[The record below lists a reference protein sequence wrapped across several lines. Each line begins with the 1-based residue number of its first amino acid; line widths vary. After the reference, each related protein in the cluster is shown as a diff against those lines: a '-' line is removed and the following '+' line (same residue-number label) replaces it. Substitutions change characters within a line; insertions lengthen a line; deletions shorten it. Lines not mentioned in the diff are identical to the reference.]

1 MRGVMLISWKFWIVM
16 AVIAGLAGLFAFGFT
31 KDPKEVLSPL
41 VQGPAPGFAVVEMNT
56 GEPIS
61 LESLRGTS
69 FVLNFW
75 ASWCTACKE
84 EAPILESAYER
95 YERAGRGV
103 RVIGIAIQD
112 TLSDARRFAQR
123 YGKQYY
129 LALDTERGDVSLNWG
144 LYGVPET
151 FFVDARGIITHK
163 HIGALTWPAVETE
176 MERLLEHP
184 TGKGAT
190 VGHSN

>member
-1 MRGVMLISWKFWIVM
+1 MLASWKFWTVM
-16 AVIAGLAGLFAFGFT
+16 VAISGLAGLFAFGFT
-31 KDPKEVLSPL
+31 KNPKLVLSPL
-41 VQGPAPGFAVVEMNT
+41 VGRSAPGFAVTEMNS

-61 LESLRGTS
+61 LESLHGTP
-69 FVLNFW
+69 FLLNFW

-84 EAPILESAYER
+84 EAPLLEAAYER

-112 TLSDARRFAQR
+112 TPADARRFAQR
-123 YGKQYY
+123 FGKRYY
-129 LALDTERGDVSLNWG
+129 LALDTPRGDVSLNWG

-163 HIGALTWPAVETE
+163 HIGALSWDAIETE
-176 MERLLEHP
+176 MERLL
-184 TGKGAT
+184 TSAGAAPPSPA
-190 VGHSN
+190 GALRAN